1 MRIAV
6 LTDRFPAVSETFIE
20 NQIVSLLDLGVEV
33 TVLASAAGAREVL
46 HGATRRI
53 LAETGIVVLGA
64 PRRRGRRWL
73 DVLSVLA
80 RPVAALKVAT
90 ALWRRRA
97 WPGPYDFIRLVL
109 AAAALGRARTR
120 FDYLFCHFAPNG
132 AFGVWLRD
140 LDLVAGRILTFCH
153 GYDFSEIV
161 QARGAAV
168 FERLFQRGD
177 LFLANTEYTRRHLL
191 AIGAP
196 EARTLK
202 LPVGLFPDRFH
213 FRVRYAAP
221 DRPVRFLSI
230 GRLVEKKG
238 HAYAIRAFRLL
249 LDGGIRARLSI
260 IGEGPLRR
268 DLEKLIAELGLGD
281 SVELLGSR
289 SQEAVGRIADESDL
303 FVLAS
308 TKAASGDVEGQGLV
322 LQEAQAM
329 GLPVIATSHNG
340 FPEGMRHGE
349 SGVLVP
355 EADVEALAG
364 AMLAL
369 ASHPECWAPMG
380 RAGRAFVRE
389 HFDQALLT
397 TELLGIIGAHVSSP
411 ARVA

>member
-33 TVLASAAGAREVL
+33 TVLASTAGACEVL

-53 LAETGIVVLGA
+53 LAETGIVVLGT

-73 DVLSVLA
+73 DLLSVLV
-80 RPVAALKVAT
+80 RPAASLRVAI
-90 ALWRRRA
+90 ALWRLRA

-109 AAAALGRARTR
+109 AAASLSRVRTR

-132 AFGVWLRD
+132 GFGVWLRD

-153 GYDFSEIV
+153 GYDFSETV
-161 QARGAAV
+161 QARGAQV
-168 FERLFQRGD
+168 FLRLFERGD
-177 LFLANTEYTRRHLL
+177 LFLANTEYTRKRLQ

-249 LDGGIRARLSI
+249 LDGGIRARFSI

-268 DLEKLIAELGLGD
+268 DLEALIAELGLGD

-308 TKAASGDVEGQGLV
+308 TMAASGDVEGQGLV

-329 GLPVIATSHNG
+329 GLPVIATNHNG

-364 AMLAL
+364 AMIAL
-369 ASHPECWAPMG
+369 ASHPEVWAPMG

-389 HFDQALLT
+389 HFDQARLT